1 MQIIQL
7 VLNGLALGTAYAL
20 IALGFVLVLNA
31 TRAVNFAQGDLV
43 VTGGFIGATLAT
55 HIPLPGYALL
65 PVVMLAMAGIG
76 LCVNVLA
83 YWPIRSKPPVAVFT
97 TTIAVGIILQNGLNG
112 IFGPEPRSAPPL
124 FAGPVLDI
132 YGLAIS
138 RQSLAIIAAAV
149 LLIAGQLYLTKYT
162 QLGRAMRATAQ
173 DRDMAAAIG
182 IPVARMIAFTF
193 AVSAALGGAAGL
205 LLTNQFFVT
214 PTDGTNLIIKAY
226 IAVVIG
232 GWGRIGGALAGAML
246 IALFETIISAWMD
259 YSIATGLL
267 YLVVLAIL
275 FVRPNGLFGEV
286 EGRRA

>member
-1 MQIIQL
+1 MQFIQL
-7 VLNGLALGTAYAL
+7 ALNGLALGAAYAL

-43 VTGGFIGATLAT
+43 VTGGFIGAALAS
-55 HIPLPGYALL
+55 HLPLPGYALL
-65 PVVMLAMAGIG
+65 PVVMLAMAGVG
-76 LCVNVLA
+76 LCVSALA
-83 YWPIRSKPPVAVFT
+83 YWPIRSRPPVTVFT

-112 IFGPEPRSAPPL
+112 VFGPDPRSAPPL
-124 FAGPVLDI
+124 FTGSNLDI
-132 YGLAIS
+132 YGLAVS
-138 RQSLAIIAAAV
+138 RQSLAIIAAAAI
-149 LLIAGQLYLTKYT
+149 LIAGQLFLTNYT

-205 LLTNQFFVT
+205 LLANQFFVT

-232 GWGRIGGALAGAML
+232 GWGRVGGALAGAML

-259 YSIATGLL
+259 YTVATGLL
-267 YLVVLAIL
+267 YVAVLAIL
-275 FVRPNGLFGEV
+275 LVRPSGLFGEV

>member
-1 MQIIQL
+1 VQFIQL
-7 VLNGLALGTAYAL
+7 TLSGLALGAAYAL
-20 IALGFVLVLNA
+20 IALGFVLVLNT

-43 VTGGFIGATLAT
+43 VTGGFIGAALASQL
-55 HIPLPGYALL
+55 PLPGYALL

-76 LCVNVLA
+76 LCVSAIA
-83 YWPIRSKPPVAVFT
+83 YWPIRSRPPVAVFT

-112 IFGPEPRSAPPL
+112 VFGPEPRNAPPL
-124 FAGPVLDI
+124 FAGSNLDI
-132 YGLAIS
+132 YGLAVS
-138 RQSLAIIAAAV
+138 RQSLAIIGAAA
-149 LLIAGQLYLTKYT
+149 LLITGQLFLTNYT

-182 IPVARMIAFTF
+182 IPVARMVAFTF
-193 AVSAALGGAAGL
+193 AASAALGGAAGL
-205 LLTNQFFVT
+205 LLANQFFVT

-246 IALFETIISAWMD
+246 IALFETVISAWID
-259 YSIATGLL
+259 YTVATGLL
-267 YLVVLAIL
+267 YAVVLAIL
-275 FVRPNGLFGEV
+275 LVRPSGLFGEV